1 MKYALINEHTSQFSI
16 TLMCKA
22 LGVSRSGFY
31 KWKAKP
37 VSKRLEKK
45 KLVDQE
51 VLDTYS
57 TFKARY
63 GDGFVFT
70 EDSGLGFRYNDD
82 RRTYHNRADHGF

>member
-1 MKYALINEHTSQFSI
+1 
-16 TLMCKA
+16 MCKA

-45 KLVDQE
+45 KLVEQE

-63 GDGFVFT
+63 GAPRIAKELNEAGV
-70 EDSGLGFRYNDD
+70 SCSPNHVASLLAANGLKARNGKAFNKCR
-82 RRTYHNRADHGF
+82 